1 LLFLLQ
7 LLASSGRLNTDDWF
21 RAIVSNSELPEDVA
35 QELQDIRFVVVAG
48 PLQVA
53 IQLAGL
59 PNVGGTP
66 RSWVPVHG
74 FLAKA
79 VQSG

>member
-1 LLFLLQ
+1 LFQ
-7 LLASSGRLNTDDWF
+7 GILNTDDWF
-21 RAIVSNSELPEDVA
+21 RAIVSNSELPVDVA

-53 IQLAGL
+53 TQLAGL
-59 PNVGGTP
+59 PNVGGTSV
-66 RSWVPVHG
+66 RG